1 MRNFCAAIMG
11 TISFFRWICTT
22 DIIELWMF
30 RFKLG
35 YTDILRASTMH
46 LLARHQKEIKV
57 TIVKCISRPHHLPNL
72 AIFSLNFKNAFLLE
86 FFVFWR
92 QHACMHENDMNT
104 YTTKA
109 PFPANQ
115 LASSLRVL
123 ASNWNKLSSN
133 KFLVCL
139 HGEYNILVKLCGNTT

>member
-1 MRNFCAAIMG
+1 
-11 TISFFRWICTT
+11 
-22 DIIELWMF
+22 MF

-46 LLARHQKEIKV
+46 LLARHQKKEIKV

-72 AIFSLNFKNAFLLE
+72 AIFSSNFKNAFLLKY
-86 FFVFWR
+86 FVFWR

-109 PFPANQ
+109 SFPLIAKPTRK
-115 LASSLRVL
+115 LA
-123 ASNWNKLSSN
+123 ASA
-133 KFLVCL
+133 C
-139 HGEYNILVKLCGNTT
+139 I